1 MRKIYNNSFVPTQ
14 SRDARAEGQ
23 RVRKLHKLT
32 EGGWSFDPGVER
44 NELRLSAVFRGNAFM
59 LECLP
64 VFLLHEN
71 NARYL

>member
-1 MRKIYNNSFVPTQ
+1 M
-14 SRDARAEGQ
+14 
-23 RVRKLHKLT
+23 RKLHKLT